1 MLTHVLTHDN
11 MSLQENK
18 EPIMKNKTGGRK
30 NND

>member
-1 MLTHVLTHDN
+1 MLTHALIHDN

-18 EPIMKNKTGGRK
+18 EIMRNKTGGRK